1 MFSKA
6 LPGNTCGLQS
16 PTGGDLGN
24 FSQRPCLYSQTPGA
38 PIYSPRMQDT
48 VQKQIL
54 DAFFVV
60 LRPIARILL
69 RYGIGFREFS
79 EVAKSAFVDVATKDY
94 GIRGRPTNIS
104 RVAVMTGLTRKEVRR
119 LRDQLETS
127 DQAYTVR
134 STPLARVL
142 AKWHTEAEFLDEDG
156 RPAALS
162 FTGDELSFSA
172 LVKKFGGDIPPGAM
186 RTELKRVGA
195 VVERDDGLIE
205 AVRRD
210 IQPPIDH
217 ENLCVSLAHSAY
229 ALLSNIAHNTNP
241 ERDESTWSQRIAYT
255 SDISSADVQRL
266 SRICSD
272 RAKDTAES
280 FADLFSA
287 YEQLNEDK
295 AAETQKTP
303 VVFGVYYFEE
313 RDQDAVRIWA
323 SSK

>member
-1 MFSKA
+1 
-6 LPGNTCGLQS
+6 
-16 PTGGDLGN
+16 
-24 FSQRPCLYSQTPGA
+24 
-38 PIYSPRMQDT
+38 MQDT

-119 LRDQLETS
+119 LRDQLES
-127 DQAYTVR
+127 PEQDYTVR

-142 AKWHTEAEFLDEDG
+142 SKWHTERDFIDADG
-156 RPAALS
+156 APKVLQFA
-162 FTGDELSFSA
+162 GDDVTFSD
-172 LVKKFGGDIPPGAM
+172 LVKRFGGDIPPGAM

-195 VVERDDGLIE
+195 VVEHADGSVE

-210 IQPPIDH
+210 VQPPVDH
-217 ENLCVSLAHSAY
+217 ENLCVMLAHGAY
-229 ALLSNIAHNTNP
+229 ALLSNIAHNSNP
-241 ERDESTWSQRIAYT
+241 NKEDNARENLWAQRTAYT
-255 SDISSADVQRL
+255 ADISSVDVSRL
-266 SRICSD
+266 RRICYD

-280 FADLFSA
+280 FDDLFMA
-287 YEQLNEDK
+287 YEQLKNSDSDGV
-295 AAETQKTP
+295 QKTP

-313 RDQDAVRIWA
+313 QDPDSAAIWRD
-323 SSK
+323 